1 MKLLRFGRR
10 GDEAPGLIDNNG
22 VIRDL
27 SAHLDDID
35 GAALD
40 EGALDRLRGLD
51 PSDLPP
57 VDAGARIGP
66 CVGSIGKFL
75 SIGLNYSDHAAE
87 AGMAV
92 PEHPILFMKANS
104 SIVGPNDTV
113 MLPRHSQHSDW
124 EVELG
129 VVIGKRCKYVG
140 VDTALDYVAG
150 YCIANDVSERHFQ
163 TKLTGQWTKGK
174 SCDTFGPIGPWL
186 VTADEIPDPQVLDM
200 TLDVNG
206 ERMQTGNTATMIFT
220 VAEIVAHLSEL
231 MTLHPG
237 DVISTGTPPGVGM
250 GKKPDPVYLKEGD
263 VMELWIDGLG
273 QQRQM
278 VGRDAD

>member
-1 MKLLRFGRR
+1 MKLLRFGTP
-10 GDEAPGLIDNNG
+10 GNEAPGLIDNNG

-35 GAALD
+35 GATLD
-40 EGALDRLRGLD
+40 AGALDRLRGLD

-87 AGMAV
+87 AGMSV

-250 GKKPDPVYLKEGD
+250 GKKPNPVYLKEGD